1 MLYTYV
7 LDVPANTPVTAPVK
21 QDITLETGVL
31 SKVSVLIPSG
41 HAGLAHLIILY
52 GETQVIPRE
61 GDISGDDETFPFTEC
76 FEIAAPSETL
86 TLMGWNEDDTYSHEF
101 VVRFEVLP
109 LWLAAPARYIVD
121 LLENV
126 FRMLRII

>member
-1 MLYTYV
+1 MLYTIV
-7 LDVPANTPVTAPVK
+7 LNVPANTPVTSPVK
-21 QDITLETGVL
+21 QDIVLETGVL

-41 HAGLAHLIILY
+41 HAGLAHLVILY

-61 GDISGDDETFPFTEC
+61 GDISGDDETLTFTEC

-86 TLMGWNEDDTYSHEF
+86 TLVGWNEDDTYDHEF
-101 VVRFEVLP
+101 IVRFEVLP
-109 LWLAAPARYIVD
+109 LWLAAPAKYIVD